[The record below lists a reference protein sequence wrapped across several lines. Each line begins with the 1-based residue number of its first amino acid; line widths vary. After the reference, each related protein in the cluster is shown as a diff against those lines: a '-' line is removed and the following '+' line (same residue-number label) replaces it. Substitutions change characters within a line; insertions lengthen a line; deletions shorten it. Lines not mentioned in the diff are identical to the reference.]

1 MEINYLIEVFGAKMK
16 KYSQIIKVR
25 SYELDSQGH
34 VNYAVYLNYC
44 EYSRVA
50 TLEQFGLSFD
60 EFIKQGRFIV
70 IAEVKAKYL
79 APAFLGDELE
89 ITLEG
94 IKAGRTSMTFRQ
106 EIFNKKTDSKIFAAE
121 MVGVF
126 INEKGRPIKMD
137 EDFRNVFF

>member
-1 MEINYLIEVFGAKMK
+1 MESVMK
-16 KYSQIIKVR
+16 KYSQTIKVR

-50 TLEQFGLSFD
+50 ALEQAGLPFD
-60 EFIKQGRFIV
+60 EYIKRGKFIV
-70 IAEVKAKYL
+70 IAEAKVKYL

-94 IKAGRTSMTFRQ
+94 VKSSRTSMTFKQ
-106 EIFNKKTDSKIFAAE
+106 EIFIKKTNVKIFEAA
-121 MVGVF
+121 MIGVF
-126 INEKGRPIKMD
+126 INEKGRPVKMD
-137 EDFRNVFF
+137 DDFRNVFF